1 MASIKDIARMDAR
14 DYAYAKMNYGKGAG
28 NRRKLIQARV
38 DSRMSNPEYREAFK
52 AALSEIDYEPVVK
65 KVKTRKDIQAGVD
78 AAKKTARLG
87 RRLYSIYD
95 RNRDIFE
102 PIVKRILG

>member
-1 MASIKDIARMDAR
+1 MTIKDMARLDAK

-28 NRRKLIQARV
+28 NRRKIIQARV
-38 DSRMSNPEYREAFK
+38 DSRMSDPEYRAAFNEE
-52 AALSEIDYEPVVK
+52 LSKIDYEPVAK

-78 AAKKTARLG
+78 AAKKTARFG
-87 RRLYSIYD
+87 RRLYNIYD

-102 PIVKRILG
+102 PIVRRILG

>member
-1 MASIKDIARMDAR
+1 MASIKDIARLDAR

-28 NRRKLIQARV
+28 NRRKLI
-38 DSRMSNPEYREAFK
+38 
-52 AALSEIDYEPVVK
+52 VK

-87 RRLYSIYD
+87 RRLYNIYD